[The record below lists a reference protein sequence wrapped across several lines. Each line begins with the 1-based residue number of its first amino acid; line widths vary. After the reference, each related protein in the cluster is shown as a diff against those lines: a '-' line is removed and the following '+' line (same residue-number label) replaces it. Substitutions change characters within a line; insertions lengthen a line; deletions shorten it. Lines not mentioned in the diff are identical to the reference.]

1 MSNNVFKD
9 IPYAQWLENTLQ
21 EMVHLPVKGV
31 CLAAT
36 TDNGAIYNS
45 YYNVGMTDKITIAGV
60 IQQDAMLDTLSA
72 NEYINIEA
80 DEEDDDETE

>member
-1 MSNNVFKD
+1 MYNNVFKD

-45 YYNVGMTDKITIAGV
+45 YYNEIWCYGDCQCI
-60 IQQDAMLDTLSA
+60 
-72 NEYINIEA
+72 INGKFYPH
-80 DEEDDDETE
+80 